1 MIQNEQ
7 ELQLKEIIDNLE
19 RALLTPV
26 VAGELVGWV
35 STVQDAADDLDEAIH
50 PFLNVLH
57 TEYKE
62 IAKSD
67 SEMLSRVEQLMDGEK
82 KMLSMLEEFRR
93 DLHILATRAP
103 EVYSDEA
110 KAADERM
117 KVEKQG
123 IRLLTQIKR
132 QQAGVSTWLAEAV
145 YRDRGPVD

>member
-50 PFLNVLH
+50 PFLKVLH
-57 TEYKE
+57 AEYKE